1 MKNKKCIKCGT
12 DKNLIQRNAYY
23 HGVEKDSRVDL
34 DITVG
39 IIICVPC
46 YNKLP
51 RPRNELIQVLA
62 CKLDVAKFFL
72 KLGMTEGRRRKR

>member
-23 HGVEKDSRVDL
+23 HGVEKDSQVDL
-34 DITVG
+34 DITLGVM
-39 IIICVPC
+39 ICIPC
-46 YNKLP
+46 YDSLVK
-51 RPRNELIQVLA
+51 PRNEQIQLIARV
-62 CKLDVAKFFL
+62 LDVAKFFL